1 MPKLIKGEY
10 DKRTEDIESAFRSA
24 MAMRRISQ
32 AKLAKKLKISQS
44 MVSKRLSNIE
54 DVKLSDIREIAKELG
69 VSITVTIE

>member
-10 DKRTEDIESAFRSA
+10 DKQTEDIESAFRSA
-24 MAMRRISQ
+24 MAIRRMSQ
-32 AKLAKKLKISQS
+32 AKLAKKLKISQG